1 MLSESPASLGAQPSG
16 GRAVAPA
23 IGPSDEPCQEWVS
36 DGVLLRYD
44 SSPFVWCHLDILRPG
59 HWRQQEPLP
68 FRGNCSCKFR
78 ARHSVSCFQIGVLS
92 RQWKSEQGSFRQK
105 NVILHAHRRRQFE
118 SKNQIAPVSLTD
130 YTPHRQ
136 TKIRNDGSLSD
147 YRWGVERKR
156 ALLKREAQV

>member
-78 ARHSVSCFQIGVLS
+78 ARHSVSCFQIGVLPP
-92 RQWKSEQGSFRQK
+92 QWKSEQGSFRQK

-136 TKIRNDGSLSD
+136 TKKGHERGKGMRMSYTTNDEL
-147 YRWGVERKR
+147 RLHW
-156 ALLKREAQV
+156 Q

>member
-78 ARHSVSCFQIGVLS
+78 ARHSVSCFQIGGLPP
-92 RQWKSEQGSFRQK
+92 QWKSEQGSFRQK

-136 TKIRNDGSLSD
+136 TKRQLSLQGSS
-147 YRWGVERKR
+147 
-156 ALLKREAQV
+156 